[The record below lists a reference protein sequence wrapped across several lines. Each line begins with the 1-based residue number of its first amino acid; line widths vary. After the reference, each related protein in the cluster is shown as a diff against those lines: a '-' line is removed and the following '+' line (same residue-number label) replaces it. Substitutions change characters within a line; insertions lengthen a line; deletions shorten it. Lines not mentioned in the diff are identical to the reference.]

1 MQVEPHS
8 RDTAITVVVVDDH
21 AVVREGT
28 RQLLDREEGIVVVGE
43 ASTVAEAVALAK
55 SLVPA
60 IMVVDIEL
68 PDQSGVEVVREVV
81 AAGLPIR
88 CLMLSAHDDSIF
100 IAEALEAGAAG
111 YLLKTASAIE
121 LIGTVRA
128 VSLGTVVIDEAL
140 SRRLGGRMRPKENV
154 VPDLTLRELDIV
166 RALVR
171 GRSNKEIAT
180 ELNIGLR
187 TVETYVSN
195 VLTKL
200 GVRSRTEATLFA
212 IKHRLVAT
220 GVEER

>member
-1 MQVEPHS
+1 MEPHS

>member
-1 MQVEPHS
+1 MAQTQAK
-8 RDTAITVVVVDDH
+8 DAAITVVVVDDH
-21 AVVREGT
+21 VVVREGT
-28 RQLLDREEGIVVVGE
+28 RQLLEREEGIDVVGE
-43 ASTVAEAVALAK
+43 ASTVAEAVALARR
-55 SLVPA
+55 LVPT

-81 AAGLPIR
+81 AAALPVR

-100 IAEALEAGAAG
+100 IAEALAAGAAG
-111 YLLKTASAIE
+111 YLLKTASAVEFIAA
-121 LIGTVRA
+121 VRA

-140 SRRLGGRMRPKENV
+140 SRRLAGRLRHLDQT
-154 VPDLTLRELDIV
+154 VPVLTDRELDIV

-195 VLTKL
+195 VLAKL
-200 GVRSRTEATLFA
+200 GVRSRTEATLYA
-212 IKHRLVAT
+212 IKNHLVSSGPA
-220 GVEER
+220 E